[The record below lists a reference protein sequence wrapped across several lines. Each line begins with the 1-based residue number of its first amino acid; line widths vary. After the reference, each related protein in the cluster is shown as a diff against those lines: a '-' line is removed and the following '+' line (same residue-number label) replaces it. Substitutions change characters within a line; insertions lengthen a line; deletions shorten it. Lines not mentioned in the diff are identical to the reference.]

1 MNKLKAAYIVG
12 LIVIG
17 ALIISISFQTQHH
30 AVSSNPEVSSSF
42 IETDNEKI
50 VSFKI
55 HNTNDTDQNYR
66 VTIFSNS
73 RETGDNTILVKANR
87 TWEYAKFLPTEE
99 AEDTKIT
106 ILIWREDE
114 LIHNKTRRL

>member
-1 MNKLKAAYIVG
+1 MNKLKAAYIAG

-17 ALIISISFQTQHH
+17 ALIILISFQTQHH

-66 VTIFSNS
+66 VAIFTND
-73 RETGDNTILVKANR
+73 RETGNTTILVKANR
-87 TWEYAKFLPTEE
+87 TWEYAKFLPSEE
-99 AEDTKIT
+99 AKDTRIT
-106 ILIWREDE
+106 ILIWRGEE
-114 LIHNKTRRL
+114 VIHNKTRRL